1 MANATTL
8 SSASSQSYAPPTANL
23 RDSGRSV
30 LADPGPW
37 LVLLGPIS
45 LVLTLVAVIMLSR
58 GSF

>member
-1 MANATTL
+1 
-8 SSASSQSYAPPTANL
+8 L